1 MRAKLREIAEAAQTD
16 PKQALLDALPDA
28 IAQYEVFHNRVL
40 VATYVRPEKTRGG
53 IILADRSLA
62 EDRFQGK
69 VGLVIK
75 VGPIAFVDDG
85 GAKFGGIAVKPGD
98 WVTYRPSD
106 GIEVFFVDL
115 NGRDATP
122 CRQLEDIHIL
132 GRTPDPALIY

>member
-16 PKQALLDALPDA
+16 PKQALLGSLPKSTTE
-28 IAQYEVFHNRVL
+28 YEVFHNRVL
-40 VATYVRPEKTRGG
+40 VATYVAPEKTKGG
-53 IILADRSLA
+53 IIRPDRNLA

-69 VGLVIK
+69 VGLVIA
-75 VGPIAFVDDG
+75 VGPQAFVDDG
-85 GAKFGGIAVKPGD
+85 AARFGGVNVKPGD

-106 GIEVFFVDL
+106 GTEVYFVDD

-122 CRQLEDIHIL
+122 CRLIEDVHIL